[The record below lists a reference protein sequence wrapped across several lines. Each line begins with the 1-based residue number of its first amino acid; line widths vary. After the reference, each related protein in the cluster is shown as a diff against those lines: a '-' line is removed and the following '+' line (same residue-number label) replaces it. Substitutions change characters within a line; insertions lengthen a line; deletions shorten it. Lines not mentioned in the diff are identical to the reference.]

1 MCKNYYIIIMII
13 IISGKC
19 FEELGPGVNVEHCKV
34 FRNCLMLGEYA
45 LSKHSS
51 ISVHILIKFHAN
63 I

>member
-1 MCKNYYIIIMII
+1 MII

-19 FEELGPGVNVEHCKV
+19 FEELGPGVNVERCKV